1 MQVQGYRNEDRKLA
15 APRRRTFCKNRAFDL
30 AIFEVTRERNPR
42 PRDQAGPEE
51 AQHSEAVEEDNARAD
66 VEARARAA
74 ALEALAEAR
83 QALEAAARAAAM
95 GALADARS
103 RALEAAARA
112 AAMAV
117 AERRIELP
125 MAARAVATPAG
136 AGEDQNQPIGAR

>member
-1 MQVQGYRNEDRKLA
+1 MFYYSFTSQVVLKHLNKFGA
-15 APRRRTFCKNRAFDL
+15 S
-30 AIFEVTRERNPR
+30 II
-42 PRDQAGPEE
+42 G
-51 AQHSEAVEEDNARAD
+51 
-66 VEARARAA
+66 ARAA

-95 GALADARS
+95 GALAHARS

-112 AAMAV
+112 AAMGAV

-136 AGEDQNQPIGAR
+136 AGGRPKPADWGEMTKTQRTNWYKRRHGEEWSA